1 MIIYDPRGSP
11 IYIPQACKFYLSE
24 ISIAQAEVLEFTT
37 SLARALKTVSGPGSK
52 T

>member
-1 MIIYDPRGSP
+1 MIPVVPLFISLKL
-11 IYIPQACKFYLSE
+11 AVWEKFYLSE
-24 ISIAQAEVLEFTT
+24 ISMAQAEVLELTT